1 MPCPY
6 TLGFMLTE
14 ALKNRYLIATGVL
27 FPVALMLILLVSGH
41 ENLSLPW
48 MQSGTSTDP
57 SGSDA
62 IAQMREILANERRQL
77 AQSEREQST
86 LRADVIRQRKL
97 LQEGQLAKDQVQQT
111 EQLFVAALKRVH
123 EMRYTVTETDI
134 AITEAILGEKVL
146 RMPALPIGGFSQT
159 AELARFN
166 GPFKWSIAE
175 APRVEKFFSQTFG
188 RRLPITALG
197 QSDTHNRLRVDHRDS
212 MDVGLHPDSGEGR
225 TLVAYL
231 RQSGIPFLAFRSVI
245 PGAATGPHI
254 HIGRPSRRLAK

>member
-1 MPCPY
+1 
-6 TLGFMLTE
+6 ML
-14 ALKNRYLIATGVL
+14 AVVFKNRYLIAAAML
-27 FPVALMLILLVSGH
+27 FPIALMSILFLGGH
-41 ENLSLPW
+41 ENLRLLW
-48 MQSGTSTDP
+48 IQSSISDDP
-57 SGSDA
+57 PGFDA
-62 IAQMREILANERRQL
+62 IAQMREVLAKERRQL
-77 AQSEREQST
+77 GQSEREQST
-86 LRADVIRQRKL
+86 LRAEVIRQRKL
-97 LQEGQLAKDQVQQT
+97 LQEGQLAKEQVQQT

-159 AELARFN
+159 AELTRFN

-175 APRVEKFFSQTFG
+175 APKVEKFFSQTFG

-231 RQSGIPFLAFRSVI
+231 RKSGIPFLAFRSVI